1 MKESA
6 QEKNKMW
13 KWAPHNSQI
22 TRWVGITEE
31 ISLCVHV
38 QCTMSHLYGVTFESP
53 QLLTGLPLPAPLILE
68 TGIIIGYINVH

>member
-1 MKESA
+1 
-6 QEKNKMW
+6 MW

-22 TRWVGITEE
+22 TRWVGITKETF
-31 ISLCVHV
+31 ISPCPSRVIFLR
-38 QCTMSHLYGVTFESP
+38 TISYGVTFESP

>member
-1 MKESA
+1 
-6 QEKNKMW
+6 MW

-22 TRWVGITEE
+22 TRWVGITKETF
-31 ISLCVHV
+31 ISPCPSRVLFLR
-38 QCTMSHLYGVTFESP
+38 TLSYGVTFESP